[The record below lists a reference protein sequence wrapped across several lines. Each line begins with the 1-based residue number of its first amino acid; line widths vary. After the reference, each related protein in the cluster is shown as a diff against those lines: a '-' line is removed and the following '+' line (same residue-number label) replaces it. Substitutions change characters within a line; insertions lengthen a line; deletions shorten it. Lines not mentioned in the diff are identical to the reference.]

1 MNEQDYDY
9 ICNQLLSIKSSTEQL
24 LEQQFISNLLSI
36 ANNMNVPEETR
47 KEALD
52 RALNM
57 MPLLTLEKQ
66 RKSNDLD
73 AMFR

>member
-57 MPLLTLEKQ
+57 LPLLTREKQ

>member
-57 MPLLTLEKQ
+57 MHLLTLEKQ

>member
-1 MNEQDYDY
+1 MNGQDYDY

-57 MPLLTLEKQ
+57 MPLLTREKQ
-66 RKSNDLD
+66 QKSNNLD

>member
-1 MNEQDYDY
+1 MNEQSYDY
-9 ICNQLLSIKSSTEQL
+9 ICNQLLSIKSSTEKL
-24 LEQQFISNLLSI
+24 LEQQFISNLLSV

-57 MPLLTLEKQ
+57 MPLLTLE
-66 RKSNDLD
+66 REKSNNLD

>member
-57 MPLLTLEKQ
+57 MPLITLEKQ

>member
-1 MNEQDYDY
+1 MNEQAYDY
-9 ICNQLLSIKSSTEQL
+9 ICNQLLSIKSNTEQL

-57 MPLLTLEKQ
+57 MPLLTREKQ
-66 RKSNDLD
+66 QKGNNLD

>member
-1 MNEQDYDY
+1 MNGQDYDY